1 MGHYARD
8 MPERPE
14 WFDEALFPYPSHWR
28 DVAGHTVHY
37 VDVGSGPT
45 LLMLHGNP
53 TWSFL
58 YRRLIAGLSDRFR
71 CVALDYPGFGL
82 SQAAPGYG
90 FTAAEHS
97 AVVAQFVA
105 DLALE
110 QVTPIVQDWGGPVGV
125 GAMLADPGRYR
136 GLIVGNTWAWPA
148 TARFRP
154 FSELMGNPLVGQ
166 VTSKRLNAF
175 LRVLL
180 PRGVRRRSLTSA
192 EMAMYLGPFPTAE
205 SREPVRIFPH
215 EILAARPFLERL
227 EQGLPSIADL
237 PSLLLWADKDF
248 AFKAGE
254 RQSWQQIL
262 TNRTDYTLYG
272 ASHYWQDDAGE
283 EAALV
288 IRAWWET
295 AFG

>member
-1 MGHYARD
+1 MRQ
-8 MPERPE
+8 RPE
-14 WFDEALFPYPSHWR
+14 WFDAAEFPYPSQWAEV
-28 DVAGHTVHY
+28 DGHQIHY

-71 CVALDYPGFGL
+71 CIALDYPGFGL
-82 SQAAPGYG
+82 SEPAPGYT

-97 AVVAQFVA
+97 AVVARFA
-105 DLALE
+105 AELDLQDA
-110 QVTPIVQDWGGPVGV
+110 VPVVQDWGGPIGI
-125 GAMLADPGRYR
+125 GAMLADPDRYR

-154 FSELMGNPLVGQ
+154 FAELMGNPIVGEL
-166 VTSKRLNAF
+166 TSKRLNGF
-175 LRVLL
+175 LRVLVPQGL
-180 PRGVRRRSLTSA
+180 QRRSLRPA
-192 EMAMYLGPFPTAE
+192 EMAMYLGPFPTPQ

-215 EILAARPFLERL
+215 EILAARPFLEHL
-227 EQGLPSIADL
+227 EQGLPTIGER

-248 AFKAGE
+248 AFREGE
-254 RQSWQQIL
+254 RRRWQQIL

-283 EAALV
+283 EASLV
-288 IRAWWET
+288 IRHWWDT
-295 AFG
+295 TFG